1 MIASWMGYA
10 LAVGLLVSLAA
21 LAAERALLLGR
32 KPVRRVWAGALLLSL
47 LVPALSPRLPWHL
60 PVPAL
65 PVLTSIPSPVAAEIR
80 IRDGEQFPM
89 LSVAPPGWG
98 VNKVLLT
105 LWGASSGLLA
115 LFLVYA
121 MGVLQGR
128 RREWRRA
135 SLDGIPVLLSRD
147 VGPAVIGWRRLD
159 IVLPEWIR
167 ELAEPAR
174 ALILRHETEHVNRQ
188 DPRLLLRA
196 FLVVV
201 AMPWNP
207 AVWFQLRRLRRAIEL
222 DCDARVVASGAD
234 VARYGSVL
242 LDAVGRCNRGGL
254 PAFAA
259 FAERPGDLEARIEAL
274 TSTRPGAWRSRA
286 LAAATVAMA
295 LGAAACLMPDS
306 LAPELSTQPQRAAES
321 SLEGIEWVRE
331 KLKGHPP
338 ADIVVLYRG
347 PDGRLLGSEMM
358 AKPFP
363 GARPQRVG
371 PSYMEE
377 VPTNSIESIEVVK
390 GPALGVP
397 GIDGVIVITLKA
409 VVTVESLERK
419 RLTHRAAQ
427 DLRQRVELAKAIAGP
442 PPKGTAA
449 EPLYIWYQ
457 TGPDDGS
464 ISSAGY
470 AADRAALIRHL
481 GRRPVASGMWYT
493 PDRKKVH
500 WARYAAP

>member
-10 LAVGLLVSLAA
+10 LVVGLLVSLAA
-21 LAAERALLLGR
+21 LAAERALRLGGR
-32 KPVRRVWAGALLLSL
+32 PLRRIWAWALFLSL
-47 LVPALSPRLPWHL
+47 VIPALSPRLPWHL

-65 PVLTSIPSPVAAEIR
+65 PVLASIPSPMAAEIR
-80 IRDGEQFPM
+80 VRDGAAVPAFRVVE
-89 LSVAPPGWG
+89 PGWG

-105 LWGASSGLLA
+105 LWGVGSGLLA

-128 RREWRRA
+128 RREWRRE
-135 SLDGIPVLLSRD
+135 SLDGVPVLLSRD

-159 IVLPEWIR
+159 IVVPDWVR

-174 ALILRHETEHVNRQ
+174 VLILRHEMEHVSRQ

-234 VARYGSVL
+234 VAKYGNML

-274 TSTRPGAWRSRA
+274 TSTRPGTWRGRA
-286 LAAATVAMA
+286 MAAATVAMA

-306 LAPELSTQPQRAAES
+306 LAPELRTQLERAKES
-321 SLEGIEWVRE
+321 SLEGIEWVRKQLE
-331 KLKGHPP
+331 GHPP
-338 ADIVVLYRG
+338 ADIVVLYRSH
-347 PDGRLLGSEMM
+347 DGRLLGSEMLVSP
-358 AKPFP
+358 AP
-363 GARPQRVG
+363 GARPERVG
-371 PSYMEE
+371 PSHMDE
-377 VPTNSIESIEVVK
+377 VPTESIESVEVVK

-397 GIDGVIVITLKA
+397 GVDGVIVITLKA
-409 VVTVESLERK
+409 AVTVESQVRQQISNQLSQELR
-419 RLTHRAAQ
+419 RA
-427 DLRQRVELAKAIAGP
+427 
-442 PPKGTAA
+442 
-449 EPLYIWYQ
+449 
-457 TGPDDGS
+457 
-464 ISSAGY
+464 
-470 AADRAALIRHL
+470 
-481 GRRPVASGMWYT
+481 T
-493 PDRKKVH
+493 PDRK
-500 WARYAAP
+500 

>member
-10 LAVGLLVSLAA
+10 LVVGLLVSLAA
-21 LAAERALLLGR
+21 FAAERALLLGR
-32 KPVRRVWAGALLLSL
+32 KPVRQVWAGALILSL
-47 LVPALSPRLPWHL
+47 LIPALSPLLPWHL

-65 PVLTSIPSPVAAEIR
+65 PALASIPASSRPAELR
-80 IRDGEQFPM
+80 LRDGVPVPAVSIAE
-89 LSVAPPGWG
+89 PGWG
-98 VNKVLLT
+98 VNKALLV
-105 LWGASSGLLA
+105 LWGASSGVLA

-128 RREWRRA
+128 RKEWRRA
-135 SLDGIPVLLSRD
+135 SVDGVPVLLSRD

-159 IVLPEWIR
+159 IVLPEWVHD
-167 ELAEPAR
+167 LAQPAR
-174 ALILRHETEHVNRQ
+174 ALILRHEMEHVSRQ
-188 DPRLLLRA
+188 DPRLLLRG

-207 AVWFQLRRLRRAIEL
+207 AVWFQLGRLRRAIEL

-274 TSTRPGAWRSRA
+274 TSTRPGSWRTRA
-286 LAAATVAMA
+286 LAAAIAAMA
-295 LGAAACLMPDS
+295 LGTAACLMPDS
-306 LAPELSTQPQRAAES
+306 LSPELKTELQRARES

-331 KLKGHPP
+331 MLKGHPP
-338 ADIVVLYRG
+338 ADIVVLYRS

-358 AKPFP
+358 ASPAP

-377 VPTNSIESIEVVK
+377 VPAKSIESIEVVR

-409 VVTVESLERK
+409 VVTVESPLRRDGSEERVSEVAK
-419 RLTHRAAQ
+419 R
-427 DLRQRVELAKAIAGP
+427 IAGP
-442 PPKGTAA
+442 APGIVQGQPA
-449 EPLYIWYQ
+449 YIWLRPDT
-457 TGPDDGS
+457 TG
-464 ISSAGY
+464 SSV
-470 AADRAALIRHL
+470 H
-481 GRRPVASGMWYT
+481 RRVMP
-493 PDRKKVH
+493 
-500 WARYAAP
+500 